1 MHMYHRL
8 DQLLRVVGPEDA
20 NYAKAQHLLC
30 ALDSLPTWQDKD
42 VSTTSLLRCCSV
54 LQCVAVC
61 CSVLQ
66 CVDTPC
72 VRPRLA
78 AYMAEYGR
86 VCHFPPQ
93 VLHGVWVCCIVLHCV
108 AVCCSVLQCRLPSSG
123 LAVLCSV
130 LQCVVVC

>member
-1 MHMYHRL
+1 M
-8 DQLLRVVGPEDA
+8 
-20 NYAKAQHLLC
+20 C
-30 ALDSLPTWQDKD
+30 LPLPSSGLA
-42 VSTTSLLRCCSV
+42 VCCSV